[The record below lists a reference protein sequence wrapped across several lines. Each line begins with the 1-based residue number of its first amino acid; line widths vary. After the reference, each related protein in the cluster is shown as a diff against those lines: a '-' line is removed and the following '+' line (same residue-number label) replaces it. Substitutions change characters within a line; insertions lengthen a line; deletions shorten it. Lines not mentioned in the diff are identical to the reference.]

1 MRRVAF
7 LIILINSS
15 NLLASG
21 FDEMILWQYDI
32 PGDSSRVI
40 NLEPSRLCRRG
51 LEAAFLHT
59 KPYGIQSLNWNY
71 AIVRQGFGRI
81 GFFGQFGYYGLNEYY
96 ARYAYSIGGAV
107 KINES
112 FSSAVNGNLQTEDFN
127 HAGDYSTADL
137 DIRLSY
143 KYRGFT
149 GIIGS
154 SGIVLKSA
162 YETYGGRSMRPWL
175 CISRIF
181 KNGIQLYT
189 SVKKSRNNRTKWLF
203 GQNIDVSEAIDLHI
217 GILNHP
223 NVFFGRLDLS
233 YKSITLVLTYNSVS
247 RLNDTVVFG
256 IAVGS

>member
-1 MRRVAF
+1 MRRVVF
-7 LIILINSS
+7 LIVLINSS

-21 FDEMILWQYDI
+21 FDEMILWQYDM

-51 LEAAFLHT
+51 LEAAFFHT
-59 KPYGIQSLNWNY
+59 RPYGIQSLNWNY
-71 AIVRQGFGRI
+71 AVVRHGFGHI

-96 ARYAYSIGGAV
+96 ARYTYSFGGAI

-112 FSSAVNGNLQTEDFN
+112 FSSAVSGNLQTEDFN

-137 DIRLSY
+137 EIRFSF
-143 KYRGFT
+143 KYQGFT

-154 SGIVLKSA
+154 SGINLKSA
-162 YETYGGRSMRPWL
+162 YETQNGRSMKPWV
-175 CISRIF
+175 CISRKF
-181 KNGIQLYT
+181 DNGIQLYT
-189 SVKKSRNNRTKWLF
+189 SVKKAQNDRTRWLF

-233 YKSITLVLTYNSVS
+233 YKSVTLVLTYNSVS